1 MSEDEQLEMLIE
13 QTISGAIATIPSHLE
28 EIEQNKDTLKVNDT
42 KEFVYG
48 IVMGMALGM
57 ASTALA
63 SMKQEMPTTEDQL
76 KIRDLVFSKI
86 PQIRKEIFK

>member
-13 QTISGAIATIPSHLE
+13 KTINGAMATIPIHLE
-28 EIEQNKDTLKVNDT
+28 EIEQNKDTLKVNDP

-48 IVMGMALGM
+48 IIIGMALGM

-63 SMKQEMPTTEDQL
+63 SMKQ
-76 KIRDLVFSKI
+76 
-86 PQIRKEIFK
+86 

>member
-13 QTISGAIATIPSHLE
+13 QTINGAMATIPTHLE
-28 EIEQNKDTLKVNDT
+28 EIEQNKDTLKVNDP

-48 IVMGMALGM
+48 IIMGMALGM

-63 SMKQEMPTTEDQL
+63 SLKQEMPTTEDQL
-76 KIRDLVFSKI
+76 KIRNMVFSKI
-86 PQIRKEIFK
+86 PKIRKEIFK

>member
-13 QTISGAIATIPSHLE
+13 QTINGAIATIPTHLE
-28 EIEQNKDTLKVNDT
+28 EIEQNKDTLKVNDP

-48 IVMGMALGM
+48 IIMGMALGM

-63 SMKQEMPTTEDQL
+63 SIKQGMPTTEDQL
-76 KIRDLVFSKI
+76 KIRNMVFSKI
-86 PQIRKEIFK
+86 PQIREEIFK